1 VKLNYFVTKVIKI
14 CPQKWNTVGDEDY
27 ECKCSWN
34 WSWPYSKNTMSFII
48 FIFIFVWGGRSCFLE
63 ATNSRNFPILYFIFS
78 NIHYGWKVNN
88 FGWNSS
94 LVSSASC
101 LNNSNRIFTIHVQS
115 HLSNLWIC
123 VCQLLNDS
131 YSRLADKIKK
141 GDSSIFYCDIYLE
154 YFVNFW
160 TLWVLLLGHR
170 LYNFL
175 KNYSISIKYLKDP
188 GSPFSNLLLSKLTSK
203 WGI

>member
-1 VKLNYFVTKVIKI
+1 MKLNYFVTKVIKI

-123 VCQLLNDS
+123 VSIAQWLLFKACRQNWK
-131 YSRLADKIKK
+131 SRLFH
-141 GDSSIFYCDIYLE
+141 FYCDIYLE
-154 YFVNFW
+154 LFCEFLNFVSFII
-160 TLWVLLLGHR
+160 R
-170 LYNFL
+170 
-175 KNYSISIKYLKDP
+175 S
-188 GSPFSNLLLSKLTSK
+188 
-203 WGI
+203 